1 MDARLWK
8 QAVADNPDP
17 SKFIPVPLVGFKS
30 LQSRIS
36 AQESQNKAQ
45 AGRLDT
51 LAEEIHSLKKKQADA
66 CAALTEAKRKQSELA
81 HRVLRVLVRQETQ
94 RKVGWLLIFWRF
106 CKKSSYF

>member
-1 MDARLWK
+1 MWK

-36 AQESQNKAQ
+36 AQESQNKAL

-81 HRVLRVLVRQETQ
+81 HR
-94 RKVGWLLIFWRF
+94 
-106 CKKSSYF
+106 

>member
-8 QAVADNPDP
+8 QAVADNPDT

-36 AQESQNKAQ
+36 AQEAQNKAQ

-81 HRVLRVLVRQETQ
+81 HRQRRIFSLKVHYYSKCQTNVLIHYSFNNL
-94 RKVGWLLIFWRF
+94 
-106 CKKSSYF
+106 